1 MAWYNNFIK
10 KKEAEESANV
20 SNYIQKTSSNRIR
33 QELTALRESLKEAEQ
48 YDDNYKFRNKMQLI
62 FQDIIYDGHI
72 MACMT
77 FRKSM
82 TLKKE
87 FQISDLKGNQSEE
100 WTLFF
105 KSKWFY
111 DFMEL
116 ALDAQFFGYSGV
128 NWTGINENKLTGL
141 KAIRRDSIKPDTNE
155 ILRMPYSYEGINFDD
170 EKIKD
175 WSLLIKTNNNL
186 GYSNC
191 GYGLLFPCSA
201 YAIAIRN
208 NLGFNIDFVEKFII
222 PFVVAKTMKHE
233 GDERDLLEEGIKN
246 MASSNSVVLD
256 PNDEI
261 EFIESKN
268 AGTGFNSFDN
278 LENRC
283 EKKISKILL
292 GHADAIDSTSGKLGS
307 SQNEAVEDAL
317 ENIEIVD
324 NNFIQNVVNDQLFD
338 KLRNLGFNIPKGF
351 SFIFLNTHEKT
362 EKLENDS
369 KVNQLFVNV
378 VKTLKEAGHEVDSKF
393 IEETTGYPTTK
404 VLSPTNV
411 SNATINN
418 LYEL

>member
-10 KKEAEESANV
+10 KKEADKTANV
-20 SNYIQKTSSNRIR
+20 SNYIQKTSSNRVR
-33 QELTALRESLKEAEQ
+33 QELTALREALKEAEQ

-72 MACMT
+72 MACMAS
-77 FRKSM
+77 RKSL

-87 FQISDLKGNQSEE
+87 FQIQDSKGNQSEE
-100 WTLFF
+100 WTLFL

-128 NWTGINENKLTGL
+128 NWTGISENKLTGI

-155 ILRMPYSYEGINFDD
+155 ILRMPYSYEGINFED

-175 WSLLIKTNNNL
+175 WSLLVKTNNNL

-268 AGTGFNSFDN
+268 AGSGYNSFDN

-283 EKKISKILL
+283 EKKISKIIL

-307 SQNEAVEDAL
+307 NQNEAVEEAL
-317 ENIEIVD
+317 ENVEIVD
-324 NNFIQNVVNDQLFD
+324 NNFIENVVNDQLFD
-338 KLRNLGFNIPKGF
+338 KLRVLGFNIPKGF
-351 SFIFLNTHEKT
+351 KFVFLNTHEKT

-369 KVNQLFVNV
+369 KVNQLFANV
-378 VKTLKEAGHEVDSKF
+378 VKTLKEAGHDVDSKF
-393 IEETTGYPTTK
+393 IGETTGYPTAKT
-404 VLSPTNV
+404 LQPTNV
-411 SNATINN
+411 NPKELNN
-418 LYEL
+418 LYGL

>member
-77 FRKSM
+77 SRKSM

-191 GYGLLFPCSA
+191 GYGLLFPCAA

-369 KVNQLFVNV
+369 KVNQLFANV
-378 VKTLKEAGHEVDSKF
+378 VKTLKESGHEVDSKF
-393 IEETTGYPTTK
+393 IQDTTGYPTSK
-404 VLSPTNV
+404 VIQPTNI
-411 SNATINN
+411 SNDSINN
-418 LYEL
+418 LYGL